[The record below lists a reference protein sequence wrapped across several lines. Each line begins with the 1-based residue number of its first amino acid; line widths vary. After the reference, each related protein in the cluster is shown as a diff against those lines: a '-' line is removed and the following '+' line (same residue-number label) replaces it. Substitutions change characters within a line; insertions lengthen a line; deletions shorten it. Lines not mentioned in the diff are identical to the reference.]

1 MGRLLLCQPVLASAT
16 PKCHCKQGQNPPSHS
31 PKHCH
36 DCQVTVFLHPPT
48 LEIIFE
54 ELSHEVTKSY
64 REWGTAKN
72 SHIFARSLVTKK
84 ETKRTNF
91 FTFGEI
97 ISSISRHNARCV
109 GRAQAHVLSATGE
122 YFDLDLDSS
131 RHSTLATDGWAAQA
145 GAAACLGSCCR
156 QTGCL
161 LSLQHQSHK

>member
-97 ISSISRHNARCV
+97 ISSISRHNARYV

-122 YFDLDLDSS
+122 YFDLDSS
-131 RHSTLATDGWAAQA
+131 QYTTRYRRLG
-145 GAAACLGSCCR
+145 GASNRFMQHLPWEAACFLCR
-156 QTGCL
+156 QQYQ
-161 LSLQHQSHK
+161 QHQQQ